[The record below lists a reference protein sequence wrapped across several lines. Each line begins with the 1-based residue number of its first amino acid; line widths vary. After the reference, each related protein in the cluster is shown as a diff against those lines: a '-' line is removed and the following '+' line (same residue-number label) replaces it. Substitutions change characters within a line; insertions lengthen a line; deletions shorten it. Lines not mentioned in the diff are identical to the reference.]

1 MLNFRNINILFV
13 GLFLGVLLFSK
24 LSLFSITLLFIAW
37 SITTML
43 GSFNIRWNYFL
54 RAKNHFS
61 ESSNNIYL
69 TFDDGPNEEFTPKVL
84 ELLKAHNAKAT
95 FFCIGENIQKHP
107 KVFQQIIDE
116 GHSIGNHSFSHK
128 PSFGF
133 LSTKAVTKD
142 IEKTQTLMKE
152 GFGLETKLFRPPFG
166 ITNPNIT
173 KAVETLNL
181 ETIGWSVRS
190 FDTFFKNPE
199 MIVKMI
205 KPQIK
210 SGSVVL
216 LHDKSQSSVELLELL
231 LRELKNY
238 SITSVNLPVTTSKL
252 DDAP

>member
-1 MLNFRNINILFV
+1 MLNFRNINILFI
-13 GLFLGVLLFSK
+13 GLFLGLLLFSK
-24 LSLFSITLLFIAW
+24 LSFFSITLLFITW
-37 SITTML
+37 STITML

-61 ESSNNIYL
+61 ESNNSIYL

-84 ELLKAHNAKAT
+84 ELLKVHHAKAT

-133 LSTKAVTKD
+133 LSTKAVTED
-142 IEKTQTLMKE
+142 IKKTQTLMKE
-152 GFGLETKLFRPPFG
+152 EFNLETKLFRPPFG
-166 ITNPNIT
+166 ITNPNIA

-210 SGSVVL
+210 NGSVVL
-216 LHDKSQSSVELLELL
+216 LHDKSQSSVALLELL
-231 LRELKNY
+231 LMELKNY

-252 DDAP
+252 DDTP